1 MSFNIISRLK
11 RPLVIS
17 KKTTK
22 TKQNSWLAELTCTCA
37 YLISSLSRMHY
48 LSEQSCSLEQ
58 ANHRKQMSINHID
71 PTGYWGGTSLVACM
85 FILLTRGK
93 ENRANQALFA
103 QFFLYSF
110 TWNLFTGKFICF
122 DQNMLQVRCIH
133 LHFRNKVMRMEKYQ
147 RTNMKMKSSSAVI
160 PTMKFILTDMFGQ
173 QTMDYYYKPKLKHG
187 FQRSM
192 WRVFNLKVMF
202 QAFEQ
207 LC

>member
-1 MSFNIISRLK
+1 
-11 RPLVIS
+11 
-17 KKTTK
+17 
-22 TKQNSWLAELTCTCA
+22 
-37 YLISSLSRMHY
+37 MHY
-48 LSEQSCSLEQ
+48 LSEQSCGLEQ

-71 PTGYWGGTSLVACM
+71 PTGYWGGTSLVVCV
-85 FILLTRGK
+85 FILLTRGEGEQSK
-93 ENRANQALFA
+93 SGTILHNL
-103 QFFLYSF
+103 FLYRF
-110 TWNLFTGKFICF
+110 TWNLFTDKYICF

-133 LHFRNKVMRMEKYQ
+133 LHFRDKVMCMEKYQ

-202 QAFEQ
+202 QAF
-207 LC
+207 